1 MANNTEVI
9 DNDYTGA
16 GDLVKYEIDTLEEET
31 DGSVNVEIDIT
42 NRTLS
47 RHPTGVKIFYDDTK
61 DELFITTESGE
72 DSLQGT
78 YQNVSNYQK
87 QTDAPVSS
95 SVVSAIEMLYEESE
109 DLDQSMLE

>member
-1 MANNTEVI
+1 MGINTSVI

-16 GDLVKYEIDTLEEET
+16 GDLVKYEIDAVDQYTN
-31 DGSVNVEIDIT
+31 GSVNVEIDIT

-72 DSLQGT
+72 GSLQGT
-78 YQNVSNYQK
+78 YQNISNYQE

-95 SVVSAIEMLYEESE
+95 SVVSAIELLYEESE
-109 DLDQSMLE
+109 DLNQSMLE